1 MYAAG
6 ITPRQRSASREVLLG
21 RDAEQKIIR
30 DLLRRAQL
38 GTGGVVLVEGE
49 PGIGKSGLLRDATDE
64 AAELGFSLATGA
76 ADQLAQAIPFC
87 PLRTALREPFAGLA
101 ADHHDSTAWW
111 IAEIRAHLEQ
121 RAAIAPVLVC
131 LDDLHWASP
140 ATLAVLRALPRD
152 LNRQPVAWL
161 LARSTTP
168 QGPADYLFGQLE
180 QDGAARVT
188 MAPLDQD
195 AVTAMLVGCVR
206 RAARRG
212 LGRPGLWCHGQPLA
226 GGRADRRPPR

>member
-1 MYAAG
+1 M
-6 ITPRQRSASREVLLG
+6 
-21 RDAEQKIIR
+21 D
-30 DLLRRAQL
+30 
-38 GTGGVVLVEGE
+38 GE
-49 PGIGKSGLLRDATDE
+49 PGIGKSWLLRDATDE

-101 ADHHDSTAWW
+101 ARSSRLDRVVDRRDTSAPG
-111 IAEIRAHLEQ
+111 
-121 RAAIAPVLVC
+121 AAGRESASPGC

-168 QGPADYLFGQLE
+168 QGPADYLFGRLE

-188 MAPLDQD
+188 LAPLDQD
-195 AVTAMLVGCVR
+195 AVTAMLAGAFGAPPDEALAR
-206 RAARRG
+206 LAAA
-212 LGRPGLWCHGQPLA
+212 LPGI
-226 GGRADRRPPR
+226 PRCWPS